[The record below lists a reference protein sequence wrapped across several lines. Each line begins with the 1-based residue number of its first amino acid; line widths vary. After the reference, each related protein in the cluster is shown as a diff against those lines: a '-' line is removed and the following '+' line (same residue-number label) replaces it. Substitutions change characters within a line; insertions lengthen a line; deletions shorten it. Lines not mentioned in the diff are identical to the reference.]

1 MGIFR
6 GRKVLVDLH
15 VCLQR
20 NLSKDR
26 VMMRSQETLEAS
38 LIKSLKTMWLLGNNS
53 IALFTLKCYM

>member
-1 MGIFR
+1 MGCNQNFYMGIFR

-26 VMMRSQETLEAS
+26 VMMRSQEVLEAS
-38 LIKSLKTMWLLGNNS
+38 LIKS
-53 IALFTLKCYM
+53 